1 MNPAAGCNIKRSI
14 RAGMAKRC
22 KKCGNSLPQDD
33 AELATV
39 SNKRGKAFRI
49 GLCWWYYEDSTKE
62 ERIEYSEIVDVHKE
76 KGALVQHRD
85 FLENMIYAEGWEI
98 CHYEN
103 PIPTRGFINTCE
115 KCSTLHPIRKPA
127 RWHCHYN
134 LHCKFS

>member
-49 GLCWWYYEDSTKE
+49 ELCWWYYEDSTKE
-62 ERIEYSEIVDVHKE
+62 ERIEYSEMVDVHKE
-76 KGALVQHRD
+76 RVHL
-85 FLENMIYAEGWEI
+85 
-98 CHYEN
+98 
-103 PIPTRGFINTCE
+103 
-115 KCSTLHPIRKPA
+115 CSIGISREYDLCRRLGNLSLRKPNTDKGFYQHM
-127 RWHCHYN
+127 REMQ
-134 LHCKFS
+134 